1 MTILVRVLAPA
12 AVAAGVVV
20 CAPGTASADA
30 VDDAFLAYLGEQ
42 GVSVADSAFA
52 ADTAQNIC
60 DYIDDGNNYVDI
72 LTELSAYPDQLS
84 LDSLPTFTAAAVGS
98 YCPRNL
104 FVLP

>member
-12 AVAAGVVV
+12 AVVMAVALG
-20 CAPGTASADA
+20 APGTASADA
-30 VDDAFLAYLGEQ
+30 VDDAFLSYLGQQ
-42 GVSVADSAFA
+42 GVTYSDAGFVTF
-52 ADTAQNIC
+52 TAQNIC